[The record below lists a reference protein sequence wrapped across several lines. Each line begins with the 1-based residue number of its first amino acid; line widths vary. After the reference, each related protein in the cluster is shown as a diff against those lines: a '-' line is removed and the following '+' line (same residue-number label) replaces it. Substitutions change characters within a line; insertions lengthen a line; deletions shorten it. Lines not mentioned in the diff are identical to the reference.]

1 MNLRDWV
8 NSDLVS
14 FSVGFRNS
22 RVVGVFV
29 GNEVSRPDIATV
41 GVFTFSVEDFFVEF
55 DVVVVDSIIEGDGD
69 HLGHVSGGQV
79 AGDDGTVFGTE
90 AVGQHTLGGI
100 AGRSPVGIVVDV
112 YDKQKTQFKY
122 T

>member
-1 MNLRDWV
+1 M

-41 GVFTFSVEDFFVEF
+41 GVFTFSVKDFFVEF
-55 DVVVVDSIIEGDGD
+55 NVVVVDGVIEGDGD
-69 HLGHVSGGQV
+69 HLGDVSGGQV
-79 AGDDGTVFGTE
+79 AGNYCAVFGTE
-90 AVGQHTLGGI
+90 AVGQHTLGGV
-100 AGRSPVGIVVDV
+100 ARRSPVGIVVDV